1 MPFTRYR
8 SIIPDWEAFE
18 STRYIPEPI
27 TIRVR
32 RGKISAEELL
42 PRLASQGFGLSAV
55 QGVGDFYR
63 VESGPG
69 SIAQTLEYWMGLF
82 HIQQAVMALPSL
94 ALAPRPGERV
104 LDLCA
109 APGGKTA
116 HMAELMEDRGP
127 LVAVDLKEKRLRAL
141 LANIYRLGHSNV
153 LVIAGDG
160 RQLPLSALFDR
171 VLVDAPCSAEGTF
184 RRQEG
189 KVPKRSP
196 SFVTHVTKAQEALLR
211 RGIALT
217 RPGGTILYST
227 CTFAPE
233 ENEAIVNRIL
243 QDTAVQVEP
252 IPIELPHSDG
262 LPGWQ
267 GTEYHRSLR
276 HAWRVYPHQM
286 NAGGLFMALL
296 RKVEAGAEVPLA
308 LADAGESMDT
318 PGPTWAGSTWAGSSW
333 AGSGSTGSDRAES
346 VRGGTG
352 WDEVPAGFP
361 GEDLDSAKS
370 RVARSIEE
378 FESFF
383 AFSPPYGSD
392 PGWLVRRENIWAQ
405 TAGEWP
411 LQAWQREDATGRWR
425 VVSLGLRAFRDRG
438 TGGEGVATPSSVFL
452 SRWGRYLGPGRQIPL
467 SNASLRSL
475 LDKQSLRSPGLS
487 PGAVALLWNGMVL
500 GRGIVRVSGEL
511 VSEIASAQRDRLRA
525 ILAIERASDPAGR

>member
-1 MPFTRYR
+1 
-8 SIIPDWEAFE
+8 
-18 STRYIPEPI
+18 
-27 TIRVR
+27 
-32 RGKISAEELL
+32 
-42 PRLASQGFGLSAV
+42 
-55 QGVGDFYR
+55 
-63 VESGPG
+63 
-69 SIAQTLEYWMGLF
+69 
-82 HIQQAVMALPSL
+82 
-94 ALAPRPGERV
+94 
-104 LDLCA
+104 
-109 APGGKTA
+109 
-116 HMAELMEDRGP
+116 
-127 LVAVDLKEKRLRAL
+127 
-141 LANIYRLGHSNV
+141 
-153 LVIAGDG
+153 
-160 RQLPLSALFDR
+160 
-171 VLVDAPCSAEGTF
+171 
-184 RRQEG
+184 
-189 KVPKRSP
+189 
-196 SFVTHVTKAQEALLR
+196 
-211 RGIALT
+211 
-217 RPGGTILYST
+217 
-227 CTFAPE
+227 
-233 ENEAIVNRIL
+233 
-243 QDTAVQVEP
+243 
-252 IPIELPHSDG
+252 
-262 LPGWQ
+262 
-267 GTEYHRSLR
+267 
-276 HAWRVYPHQM
+276 
-286 NAGGLFMALL
+286 MALL

-500 GRGIVRVSGEL
+500 GRGIVRVS
-511 VSEIASAQRDRLRA
+511 VA
-525 ILAIERASDPAGR
+525 PFVGRTTRCSSTW